1 MAVSKCVTHGLPIAA
16 DGCQECSR
24 LVDEAI
30 ASAPRHQTIPVGVA
44 AAEIVRLRGEVA
56 HWQQLAAEHQQV
68 AEDLADRYVEVQ
80 EIIAGAHGQL
90 DDDGLLDDDYDA
102 VEGAR
107 LLWVERGKWNEE
119 ACRLRRGRDHL
130 GELCAAAEDERDT
143 IKASFARTTERA
155 TEYRAEIAQLRIE
168 RDNAR
173 EMEDVHGDNW
183 EAAQAEVERLRG
195 ERDELRA
202 ALTEI
207 DRVLFPRRT
216 GGLLPSADYVREIET
231 LIELDEER

>member
-1 MAVSKCVTHGLPIAA
+1 MSDKNTHCRHCGCDLGRGYDTPIMCDQYCAAIRQADIDAVALANANAEIAELRA
-16 DGCQECSR
+16 DRNSLR
-24 LVDEAI
+24 SSFAL
-30 ASAPRHQTIPVGVA
+30 A
-44 AAEIVRLRGEVA
+44 AAR
-56 HWQQLAAEHQQV
+56 Q
-68 AEDLADRYVEVQ
+68 
-80 EIIAGAHGQL
+80 
-90 DDDGLLDDDYDA
+90 
-102 VEGAR
+102 
-107 LLWVERGKWNEE
+107 
-119 ACRLRRGRDHL
+119 
-130 GELCAAAEDERDT
+130 
-143 IKASFARTTERA
+143 KA
-155 TEYRAEIAQLRIE
+155 YREEIAQLRIE